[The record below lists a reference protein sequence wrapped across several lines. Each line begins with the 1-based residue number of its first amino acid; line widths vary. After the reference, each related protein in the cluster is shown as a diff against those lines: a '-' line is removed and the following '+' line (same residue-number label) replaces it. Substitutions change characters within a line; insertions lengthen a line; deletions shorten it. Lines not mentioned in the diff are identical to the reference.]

1 MPPLP
6 TSPPVLSRDQSSP
19 LGVIEV
25 GPHAAASACLE
36 GSEPNMLQSQAAY
49 RHAFHQDDENRAKL
63 LHIIQLESYLTGDFT
78 LASGQRSNYFLD
90 LKKTMFHPEGAFLAS
105 EIIYEMIKDDTDIEY
120 IGGLEMGAVPIVV
133 AVSVRSWLDR
143 PLKAFFVRKTPKDH
157 GTSKLIDGQFLPG
170 SKVILVDDV
179 TTTGGSTLKAAHAV
193 REQGGT
199 IKRVLTIVD
208 RCEGATENLAR
219 EGLKLFPIFTINDI
233 SNYDNRNNRFNS
245 GKA

>member
-6 TSPPVLSRDQSSP
+6 TSPPALSRDQPSP

-36 GSEPNMLQSQAAY
+36 GSEPNMLQSQAADW
-49 RHAFHQDDENRAKL
+49 HASHRDQDDENRARL
-63 LHIIQLESYLTGDFT
+63 LQIIQSESYLTGDFT

-105 EIIYEMIKDDTDIEY
+105 EIVYEMIKDDRDVKY

-143 PLKAFFVRKTPKDH
+143 PLKAFFVRKIPKDH
-157 GTSKLIDGQFLPG
+157 GTSKLIDGQ
-170 SKVILVDDV
+170 
-179 TTTGGSTLKAAHAV
+179 
-193 REQGGT
+193 
-199 IKRVLTIVD
+199 
-208 RCEGATENLAR
+208 
-219 EGLKLFPIFTINDI
+219 
-233 SNYDNRNNRFNS
+233 
-245 GKA
+245 